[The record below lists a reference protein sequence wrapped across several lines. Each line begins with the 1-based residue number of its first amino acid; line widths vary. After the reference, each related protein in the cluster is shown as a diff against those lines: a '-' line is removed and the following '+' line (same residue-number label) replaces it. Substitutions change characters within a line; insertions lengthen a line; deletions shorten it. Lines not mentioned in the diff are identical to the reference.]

1 MRKEI
6 RNEINRA
13 NAQKSTGPKTTEGKR
28 QSCMNAFKHG
38 LTGQKLILQPD
49 ELEAYN
55 RLTNSLLAE
64 TNPKTALEHQI
75 AQKIIDSHF
84 RLNRLAG
91 IENNIFNF
99 ALMANVTGADVTDND
114 ERLEIMQ
121 AQTRAWTDGSS
132 SFDLLG
138 RYEARLS
145 RQALRY
151 SLELERLQ
159 GLRTNAARINKE
171 RLAIPTEP
179 ADNYRDSIDS
189 ASFPTNLPSAV
200 MSAHVASMESENVE
214 SHQKTAE
221 L

>member
-6 RNEINRA
+6 RAEINRA
-13 NAQKSTGPKTTEGKR
+13 NAQKSTGPKTTQGKQ

-49 ELEAYN
+49 ELEAYD

-64 TNPKTALEHQI
+64 TKPKTALEHQI
-75 AQKIIDSHF
+75 AQKLIDSHF

-99 ALMANVTGADVTDND
+99 ALLANITGTDDD

-121 AQTRAWTDGSS
+121 AQTRAWTDSSS

-159 GLRTNAARINKE
+159 AVRINKE

-179 ADNYRDSIDS
+179 TENYRDSIDS

-200 MSAHVASMESENVE
+200 MSATVNSMESENIE
-214 SHQKTAE
+214 AQQKSAE

>member
-13 NAQKSTGPKTTEGKR
+13 NAKKSTGPKTTEGKQ

-49 ELEAYN
+49 ELQAYD

-64 TNPKTALEHQI
+64 TKPKTALEHQI
-75 AQKIIDSHF
+75 VQKLIDSHF

-99 ALMANVTGADVTDND
+99 ALMANVTGADATDTGD
-114 ERLEIMQ
+114 ERLEIME
-121 AQTRAWTDGSS
+121 AQTRAWTGGSS

-159 GLRTNAARINKE
+159 GIRLNKE

-189 ASFPTNLPSAV
+189 ASFPSNLPSAV
-200 MSAHVASMESENVE
+200 MSAHVSSMESENAE
-214 SHQKTAE
+214 SRQKSDE

>member
-6 RNEINRA
+6 RDEINRA
-13 NAQKSTGPKTTEGKR
+13 NSQKSTGPKTSHGKQ

-49 ELEAYN
+49 EMEAYD
-55 RLTNSLLAE
+55 RLTSSLLAE
-64 TNPKTALEHQI
+64 TQPKTALERQI
-75 AQKIIDSHF
+75 AQKLIDSHF

-91 IENNIFNF
+91 VENNIFNF
-99 ALMANVTGADVTDND
+99 ELMANVTGADVAGTDNE
-114 ERLEIMQ
+114 ERLDIMQ
-121 AQTRAWTDGSS
+121 AQTRAWTGSSS

-159 GLRTNAARINKE
+159 GVRARKE
-171 RLAIPTEP
+171 SLSIPTEP
-179 ADNYRDSIDS
+179 IENYRDSIDS

-200 MSAHVASMESENVE
+200 MSAHVASMESDD
-214 SHQKTAE
+214 SGSSQKGAQ

>member
-6 RNEINRA
+6 RNDINRA
-13 NAQKSTGPKTTEGKR
+13 NAQKSTGPRTTQGK
-28 QSCMNAFKHG
+28 QLTSMNAFKHG

-49 ELEAYN
+49 ELEAYD

-64 TNPKTALEHQI
+64 TQPKTALEHQI
-75 AQKIIDSHF
+75 AQKLIDSHF

-99 ALMANVTGADVTDND
+99 ALMAKFTGTHDD
-114 ERLEIMQ
+114 ERLEMMQ
-121 AQTRAWTDGSS
+121 AQTCAWTDRSS

-159 GLRTNAARINKE
+159 TMRARKE
-171 RLAIPTEP
+171 SLQIPTEP
-179 ADNYRDSIDS
+179 IDNYRDSIDS
-189 ASFPTNLPSAV
+189 ASFPTNLPAAV
-200 MSAHVASMESENVE
+200 MSAHVASMESEN
-214 SHQKTAE
+214 SGTGQKSDE

>member
-13 NAQKSTGPKTTEGKR
+13 NSQKSTGPKTTRGK
-28 QSCMNAFKHG
+28 QLTCMNAFKHG

-49 ELEAYN
+49 ELEAYD

-64 TNPKTALEHQI
+64 TEPKTALEHQI
-75 AQKIIDSHF
+75 AQKLIDSHF

-91 IENNIFNF
+91 IENNILNF
-99 ALMANVTGADVTDND
+99 ALMANTTGTNED

-121 AQTRAWTDGSS
+121 AQTRAWTDSSS

-159 GLRTNAARINKE
+159 NLRINGTRVNKE
-171 RLAIPTEP
+171 RLSIPTEP
-179 ADNYRDSIDS
+179 IDNYRDSIDS

-200 MSAHVASMESENVE
+200 MSAHVASMESE
-214 SHQKTAE
+214 TAGAEQQHDE

>member
-13 NAQKSTGPKTTEGKR
+13 NAQKSTGPKTTQGK
-28 QSCMNAFKHG
+28 QLTSMNAFKHG

-49 ELEAYN
+49 ELEAYD

-64 TNPKTALEHQI
+64 TQPKTALEHQI
-75 AQKIIDSHF
+75 AQKLIDSHF

-91 IENNIFNF
+91 IENNILNF
-99 ALMANVTGADVTDND
+99 ALIQKFTGTHDD

-121 AQTRAWTDGSS
+121 AQTCAWTDRSS

-159 GLRTNAARINKE
+159 TVRANAMRVHKE
-171 RLAIPTEP
+171 SLSIPTEP
-179 ADNYRDSIDS
+179 IDNYRDSIDS

-200 MSAHVASMESENVE
+200 MRAHVASMESE
-214 SHQKTAE
+214 TAGAGQQRDE